1 MISRCFLV
9 DVLVYFQL
17 AFFCVGPF
25 LGYILVF

>member
-9 DVLVYFQL
+9 DVLVYL
-17 AFFCVGPF
+17 EHAFFCAGPF